1 MMAAESKT
9 WRWPTCSHC
18 CQSGFTTLSS
28 ILLLEQPAIV
38 YLLERAYVSRMLA
51 IEEYDGDEG
60 LRGSDRQSVTPY
72 IHRRICVVLL

>member
-9 WRWPTCSHC
+9 WCWLTCSHC
-18 CQSGFTTLSS
+18 CQSGFTTFSPA
-28 ILLLEQPAIV
+28 LLLEQSVVV

-51 IEEYDGDEG
+51 IEEHDGDET

-72 IHRRICVVLL
+72 IHRRFCVVLL